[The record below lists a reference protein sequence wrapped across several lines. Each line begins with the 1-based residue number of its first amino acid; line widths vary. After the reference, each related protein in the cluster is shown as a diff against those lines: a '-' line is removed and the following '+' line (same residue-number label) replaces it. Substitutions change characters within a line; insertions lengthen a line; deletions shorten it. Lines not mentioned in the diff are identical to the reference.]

1 MYRKKRA
8 VGWVHLGIIVSL
20 LAFGGALSFA
30 AKQASVVAPS
40 AEVKKLATGFRFVE
54 GPVADATGN
63 VYFSDIPNQRIHEW
77 SLDGKVSV
85 HRENSGGAN
94 GLFFDLR
101 GNLIACEG
109 GARQLTSDDMKGNI
123 TVLANSYDA
132 KKLNSPND
140 LWIDPMGGIYFTDPR
155 YGSMEGLEQDGMHV
169 YYLPPDRKKL
179 IRVCDDLKRPNGL
192 IGTPDGKILYIADH
206 GDGKTYL
213 YNIQPNGTLAGK
225 KLFVA
230 ERLDHIIVSTS
241 FKPLEF
247 LLQRV
252 VGCQHHD
259 GQMGKPRSVPQ
270 RAADLISIQTGH
282 PDVQNDQIGLDI
294 GCLLQCFCAVRDSK
308 DLMPCLRQGNG
319 HKFQDKVIIIYNE
332 NTRFHS
338 LHSAS

>member
-8 VGWVHLGIIVSL
+8 VGWVRLGIIVSL
-20 LAFGGALSFA
+20 VAFGGALSFA

-77 SLDGKVSV
+77 SLDGKISV

-213 YNIQPNGTLAGK
+213 YNIQPDGTLVGK
-225 KLFVA
+225 KLFVERGSDGVTMDEKGNIYLTGKSVFVYEPSGQLVEEIAVPEAPANVTFAGKDGRMLFITARTSIYAIEMSVRGASA
-230 ERLDHIIVSTS
+230 ETW
-241 FKPLEF
+241 K
-247 LLQRV
+247 
-252 VGCQHHD
+252 
-259 GQMGKPRSVPQ
+259 
-270 RAADLISIQTGH
+270 T
-282 PDVQNDQIGLDI
+282 
-294 GCLLQCFCAVRDSK
+294 K
-308 DLMPCLRQGNG
+308 D
-319 HKFQDKVIIIYNE
+319 
-332 NTRFHS
+332 
-338 LHSAS
+338 